1 MRIQVGACSRGAL
14 AVAIAVG
21 AANAA
26 WAQNAPLVVPASSAE
41 DDSPQGS
48 DEIVV
53 TGSRAEGRLAADSA
67 APIQVFSEAAL
78 SRVGQ
83 PNLNQM
89 LTQLVPSFQAQT
101 QGGDLA
107 NFSKSARLRGLNP
120 NHTLVMVNGKRRHGN
135 SILQV
140 VNSAYGGSA
149 APSIDLI
156 PPDIVARIEILQ
168 DGAAAQYGSDAIAG
182 VINII
187 LKTDTSGGR
196 LNFSSGQYYDGEGTS
211 YSASG
216 NVGLPL
222 GDRGYLDISLFH
234 HRSALT
240 TSGDG
245 QFAVRNLDGSTVTN
259 ISAAFRPIYE
269 SLNANGTV
277 LNGGQPQS
285 ELSVAF
291 FNAGYDFGDIE
302 LYSFGN
308 ISRRHGLHR
317 QAYRPPNRVCAT
329 NTDPTTCFAETVLTG
344 FVPILEVIQNEFSLT
359 AGVRGSSHGW
369 DWDLTASYSEDKS
382 IINMTNSANV
392 SLWQDSFR
400 AAAATPTTTDS
411 GFTPR
416 NFANGGFAF
425 TQFIAT
431 LDVRRQIDAGM
442 AEPLTFAVG
451 AEYRNESYEISAGDA
466 ASTYKE
472 GGQGFPGFLASDAGL
487 SKREAEAIYANVIAK
502 PSADWTID
510 IAARYEHY
518 SDFGS
523 TTIGKITS
531 RYDFSPAFAIRGTVS
546 TGFRAPT
553 MAESNYSAT
562 SVGPAT
568 AIVQLAPNSPGSTAL
583 GFGPLKPEKSTNFS
597 GGMVF
602 RPVPKM
608 VITLDGYYIK
618 IRDRVVSSG
627 QITGRRN
634 RVPVLTPI
642 IGGKTPFDAVNDAVA
657 ASGRIID
664 PAVGTLGVQ
673 TFTNGID
680 TRTVGVELAAR
691 YPVELDFGR
700 LDLSV
705 GANYND
711 TKVIASHLGTLFNA
725 QAEAIIETSS
735 PKFKAIAGALLT
747 SGPFSVNARATYY
760 SSSTLLFS
768 PAVAVPSAPIAGNL
782 YPGVVKAA
790 IIADLDIGFEITKW
804 ATLSVGANNLFNKKP
819 ELPGII
825 PVAVNSGTS
834 PYINGAML
842 TPINAPFN
850 FGPYGTNGGY
860 YYMKISFKF

>member
-1 MRIQVGACSRGAL
+1 MRIQFGGCSHGAL
-14 AVAIAVG
+14 AVALAILT
-21 AANAA
+21 ANPG
-26 WAQNAPLVVPASSAE
+26 WAENAPLDTKVAASE
-41 DDSPQGS
+41 DSEPQAF

-53 TGSRAEGRLAADSA
+53 TGSRSEGRSVAESA
-67 APIQVFSEAAL
+67 TPIQLVNGAAL
-78 SRVGQ
+78 SKVGQ

-107 NFSKSARLRGLNP
+107 NFSMSARLRGLSP

-156 PPDIVARIEILQ
+156 PPDMVNRIEILQ

-187 LKTDTSGGR
+187 LKTDRSGGT
-196 LNFSSGQYYDGEGTS
+196 LNFVSGQYYDGEGTS

-216 NVGLPL
+216 NIGLPL
-222 GDRGYLDISLFH
+222 GDRGYLDVSLFH
-234 HRSALT
+234 RRSALT
-240 TSGDG
+240 TTGDS
-245 QFAVRNLDGSTVTN
+245 QFAIRNLDGTTATN
-259 ISAAFRPIYE
+259 ISAAFKPIYD
-269 SLNANGTV
+269 SLNTNGTV

-291 FNAGYDFGDIE
+291 YNAGYDFGDVE
-302 LYSFGN
+302 LYSFGD
-308 ISRRHGLHR
+308 ISQRHGLHR

-329 NTDPTTCFAETVLTG
+329 NSDPTTCLSETVLTG
-344 FVPILEVIQNEFSLT
+344 FVPIMEVVQDEFSLT
-359 AGVRGSSHGW
+359 AGLRGSSHGW
-369 DWDLTASYSEDKS
+369 DWDLAGSYSEDKS

-400 AAAATPTTTDS
+400 AAAATPSTTDR
-411 GFTPR
+411 GYTPR
-416 NFANGGFAF
+416 DFANGGFTF
-425 TQFIAT
+425 TQFITT
-431 LDVRRQIDAGM
+431 LDARRQFDAGL
-442 AEPLTFAVG
+442 AEPLTFAIG
-451 AEYRNESYEISAGDA
+451 AEYRKESYQIFAGDA

-472 GGQGFPGFLASDAGL
+472 GSQGFPGYLLSDAGL
-487 SKREAEAIYANVIAK
+487 SKREAKAVYVNLIAN
-502 PSADWTID
+502 PSPDWTID
-510 IAARYEHY
+510 IAGRYEHY

-523 TTIGKITS
+523 ATIGKITS
-531 RYDFSPAFAIRGTVS
+531 RYDFSPALAVRGTVS

-562 SVGPAT
+562 NVGPAT
-568 AIVQLAPNSPGSTAL
+568 ATVQLAPNSPGSTAL

-597 GGMVF
+597 GGFVF

-627 QITGRRN
+627 SITGRRN
-634 RVPVLTPI
+634 GVPVLTPI
-642 IGGKTPFDAVNDAVA
+642 IGGKTPFAAVNDAVT

-691 YPVELDFGR
+691 YPLELDFGR
-700 LDLSV
+700 LDLSL

-711 TKVIASHLGTLFNA
+711 TKVIASRLGTLFNA
-725 QAEAIIETSS
+725 QAEGIIETSS
-735 PKFKAIAGALLT
+735 PRFKAIASALLT
-747 SGPFSVNARATYY
+747 SGPFSINARATYY

-768 PAVAVPSAPIAGNL
+768 PAVTVPSAPIAGNL
-782 YPGVVKAA
+782 YPGVVNAA

-819 ELPGII
+819 ELPGVI

-860 YYMKISFKF
+860 YYARITFNF